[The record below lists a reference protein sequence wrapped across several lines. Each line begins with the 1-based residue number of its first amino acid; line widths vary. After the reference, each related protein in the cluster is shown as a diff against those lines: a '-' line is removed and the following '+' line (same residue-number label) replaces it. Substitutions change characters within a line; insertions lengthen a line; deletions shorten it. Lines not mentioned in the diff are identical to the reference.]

1 MMGKEGMELQ
11 GPGLA
16 LPSVS
21 PHHPDLLASAHLNT
35 PSVPLFMLPPN
46 QNAHPLPSYSF
57 KDKLECRLL

>member
-21 PHHPDLLASAHLNT
+21 PRHPDLLASAHLNT
-35 PSVPLFMLPPN
+35 PSVPLLMLPSK
-46 QNAHPLPSYSF
+46 QNAHPLPSYFF
-57 KDKLECRLL
+57 KDKLECCFL